1 MISGQRKLMEMLRK
15 LIAESR
21 VPARRGS
28 RVSGFLMESTELLEQ
43 RKVLSGIATVPLPP
57 GFESVAA
64 TAGQPAET
72 KIPTNTAPV
81 FPDVTGTWDITLVGV
96 FDGDP
101 IGPFNGTVSIEQKNG
116 KVKGVVQIP
125 GLPDFNLKGKLD
137 SDNVLVFSGKTRFPY
152 EFNPDR
158 FFRIRLDIDLTYAA
172 DLNSFNGTFHRS
184 IFGHDID
191 GTVTGNR
198 NPT

>member
-1 MISGQRKLMEMLRK
+1 MISGQQKLMEMLK
-15 LIAESR
+15 NLIAGTR
-21 VPARRGS
+21 VPTRRKS
-28 RVSGFLMESTELLEQ
+28 RVSGILTESTELLEQ

-64 TAGQPAET
+64 AAGQPAVA
-72 KIPTNTAPV
+72 KIPTNTVPV
-81 FPDVTGTWDITLVGV
+81 FPDVTGMWDITLVGV

-101 IGPFNGTVSIEQKNG
+101 IGPFNGTVSIAQKNG

-125 GLPDFNLKGKLD
+125 GLPDFTLKGKLD
-137 SDNVLVFSGKTRFPY
+137 SDNVLELSGSTRFPY
-152 EFNPDR
+152 EFNPGR

-172 DLNSFNGTFHRS
+172 DHNSFNGTFHRS

-191 GTVTGNR
+191 GTVTGTR
-198 NPT
+198 SST